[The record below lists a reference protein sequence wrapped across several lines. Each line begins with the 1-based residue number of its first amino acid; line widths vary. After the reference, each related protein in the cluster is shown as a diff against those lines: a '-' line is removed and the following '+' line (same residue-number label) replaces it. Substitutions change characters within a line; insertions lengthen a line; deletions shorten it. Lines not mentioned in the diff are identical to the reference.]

1 MNLTLDIKGGNG
13 HTEVLFEGDK
23 VIIKYHK
30 TDPVERGLIEQLVEK
45 GQKLGLV
52 LYTSKK
58 EEPTVPL
65 ADIKDVLMKKGGE
78 IALKGEDEKVVDL
91 VKEIVLKG
99 PDEAVEKLA
108 ASKIEEELK
117 KGRLVYEAQPD
128 RTWKVLDKSAV
139 FKPKKEKQRVST
151 SSPVVGG

>member
-30 TDPVERGLIEQLVEK
+30 TDPIERGMIKQLVEK
-45 GQKLGLV
+45 GEKLGLV

-65 ADIKDVLMKKGGE
+65 GDIHDVIMKKGGE
-78 IALKGEDEKVVDL
+78 IALKGQEEKVTEL
-91 VKEIVLKG
+91 EIVLKG
-99 PDEAVEKLA
+99 SEEAVEKLA
-108 ASKIEEELK
+108 ADKVQEEIK

-128 RTWKVLDKSAV
+128 RTWKVLDKSSM
-139 FKPKKEKQRVST
+139 FKPKKDKQRVST
-151 SSPVVGG
+151 SAPVVGG